1 MSDVRSQHNVNNG
14 TGGKV
19 VVTSLLFVAP
29 PQGTAHD
36 RHQMEA
42 GEAASDFVRRVFR
55 QVYSDLS
62 MTSVDHLYTAF
73 HPSYTQ
79 SVDGAELDLAGFVR
93 LVQMQKSRLS
103 TAPDFRW
110 QKLVATAA
118 LDGRIHVT
126 SLHTVSANLLTGASM
141 CQKVMALIE
150 LDVATGTIIR
160 CDELT
165 QRVENE
171 ATAHPAASGVAAA
184 SHRTRER
191 PPQALPPSK
200 HARPPP
206 PLDTEQ
212 DSFGSSPMLPI
223 ETASELP
230 QLSSTLRICG
240 VPLKRSGIS
249 DLLADMCGEFL
260 PPQSMAADDEAI
272 RSTLGRPHM
281 SSPTPSTA
289 SSSRTF
295 SYDHDENL
303 FFAASEG
310 GA

>member
-1 MSDVRSQHNVNNG
+1 MQ
-14 TGGKV
+14 
-19 VVTSLLFVAP
+19 TSLVGGA
-29 PQGTAHD
+29 GG
-36 RHQMEA
+36 HQMEA
-42 GEAASDFVRRVFR
+42 GEAATDFVRRVFR

-62 MTSVDHLYTAF
+62 MTSIDHVYTAF

-79 SVDGAELDLAGFVR
+79 SVDGGALQDLAGFVR

-103 TAPDFRW
+103 TAPEFRW
-110 QKLVATAA
+110 MKLVSTAA

-126 SLHTVSANLLTGASM
+126 SFHTVSANLLSGASI

-150 LDVATGTIIR
+150 IDVVTGTIIR

-171 ATAHPAASGVAAA
+171 PPDSLPAAGSLAGV

-200 HARPPP
+200 HARQTL
-206 PLDTEQ
+206 PLA
-212 DSFGSSPMLPI
+212 LPI

-230 QLSSTLRICG
+230 QLSSPLRICG

-260 PPQSMAADDEAI
+260 PPQSMAADEEAI
-272 RSTLGRPHM
+272 GSSLGRPHA

-295 SYDHDENL
+295 SYDHDEQL
-303 FFAASEG
+303 YFDASEG